1 MMDFQSEFIN
11 NDPIGYQT
19 IGRQVEIDSND
30 NQRLIIEE
38 LFESTMNAMEMAME
52 NEQKIL
58 ESKLE
63 IIEKRLMSR
72 LMNIEVK
79 FVHSCHDIRSLTDDF
94 IDYQQHCLNRPKR
107 SANQKLM
114 PSTSSSSSSISATI
128 NQAPSKRRSE
138 RLSTKRSNDVVVNAA
153 IDDNQESDL
162 SGSTTDDDEDEDEY
176 TAPKNRKKATTKQSL
191 SCPKCSFKFESEAI
205 LNSHLK
211 THVPGREQ
219 ICELCGNLFTRKSDL
234 DRHNRTVHSDVK
246 RLFKCQFCNY
256 ACSLELSLQKHILIH
271 SNDRLYGCDH
281 CAKRFYQRHDRDR
294 HMQTHTNERPYYCK
308 DCNINFRQKYNLSR
322 HLRSPKHQQ
331 QIQQQQQ
338 EKES

>member
-1 MMDFQSEFIN
+1 MDFQSEFTN
-11 NDPIGYQT
+11 NDPNGYQT

-38 LFESTMNAMEMAME
+38 LFESTMNAMETAME

-94 IDYQQHCLNRPKR
+94 IDYQQHCLNRPK
-107 SANQKLM
+107 
-114 PSTSSSSSSISATI
+114 PPT
-128 NQAPSKRRSE
+128 KRRSE

-176 TAPKNRKKATTKQSL
+176 TAPKNRKKATTKQSSSSL

-256 ACSLELSLQKHILIH
+256 ACSLELSLQKT
-271 SNDRLYGCDH
+271 YTYTF
-281 CAKRFYQRHDRDR
+281 KRSFRHDRDR

-331 QIQQQQQ
+331 QIQLQQQQQ
-338 EKES
+338 EKESQ

>member
-1 MMDFQSEFIN
+1 MDFQSEFTN
-11 NDPIGYQT
+11 NDPNGYQT

-38 LFESTMNAMEMAME
+38 LFESTMNAMETVP
-52 NEQKIL
+52 NVRRTKNQ
-58 ESKLE
+58 
-63 IIEKRLMSR
+63 
-72 LMNIEVK
+72 
-79 FVHSCHDIRSLTDDF
+79 
-94 IDYQQHCLNRPKR
+94 CL
-107 SANQKLM
+107 Q
-114 PSTSSSSSSISATI
+114 TSSSSSISATI
-128 NQAPSKRRSE
+128 NQAPTKRRSE

-176 TAPKNRKKATTKQSL
+176 TAPKNRKKATTKQSSSSL

-256 ACSLELSLQKHILIH
+256 ACSLELSLQKT
-271 SNDRLYGCDH
+271 YTYTF
-281 CAKRFYQRHDRDR
+281 KRSFVW
-294 HMQTHTNERPYYCK
+294 
-308 DCNINFRQKYNLSR
+308 L
-322 HLRSPKHQQ
+322 
-331 QIQQQQQ
+331 
-338 EKES
+338 